1 MGSSCKVAPVGAAI
15 HFANFAMLI
24 IPVHPSG
31 VGRVINQSAN
41 FRLVIWSSIPFSFL
55 LNHSGSSS
63 DVPPK
68 YSSNS
73 RRLKI
78 DALLGRVRQNQCA
91 NYPLICLERVKLAGL
106 CRGVPLYTKNA
117 CTTKLLVLQLLYQLE
132 EGSSWQRQL
141 VTSG

>member
-31 VGRVINQSAN
+31 VGRVI
-41 FRLVIWSSIPFSFL
+41 
-55 LNHSGSSS
+55 
-63 DVPPK
+63 
-68 YSSNS
+68 
-73 RRLKI
+73 
-78 DALLGRVRQNQCA
+78 NQCA